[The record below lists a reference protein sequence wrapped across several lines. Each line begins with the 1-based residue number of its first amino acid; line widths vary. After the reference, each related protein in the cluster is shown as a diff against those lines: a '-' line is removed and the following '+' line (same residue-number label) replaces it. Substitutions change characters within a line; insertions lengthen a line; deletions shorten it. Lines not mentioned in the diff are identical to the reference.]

1 MKHMGELLGIVLMLV
16 LDGLLIYLAY
26 DPPEFLIFRQG
37 IGTRIGSGLVGAFLV
52 LAGIMNFFRRDA

>member
-1 MKHMGELLGIVLMLV
+1 MLILG
-16 LDGLLIYLAY
+16 GLLIYLAF

>member
-16 LDGLLIYLAY
+16 LGGLLIYLAY

-37 IGTRIGSGLVGAFLV
+37 TGTRIGSRLVGAFLV

>member
-1 MKHMGELLGIVLMLV
+1 MKHMGELLGIVLMLI
-16 LDGLLIYLAY
+16 LGGLLIYLAF

-52 LAGIMNFFRRDA
+52 LAAIMNFFRRDA

>member
-16 LDGLLIYLAY
+16 LGGLLIYLAY

>member
-1 MKHMGELLGIVLMLV
+1 MKRIGKLLGIVLML
-16 LDGLLIYLAY
+16 LLGGLLVYLAF

-37 IGTRIGSGLVGAFLV
+37 IGSGLVGAFLI